1 MLSTTFFCVGV
12 PDSPLSK
19 QQQATGPYLVLNSL
33 FFFHTGRC
41 GSAEQ
46 PESFLTWHPNRPC
59 KACKIPQSGSACKCE
74 TKDNL
79 LPIVRH
85 HSHGQNPLRGEVR
98 LRHRT
103 SSNLRRACQ
112 PVRWGVRVPPAAPS
126 FCCLPNPN
134 PTPERNC
141 AAVHNRRGRSHCTW
155 CHLVVPTAA
164 DTHSVKPSSGAP
176 LLAPPPAACSLS
188 SILTTSD
195 FPRAGRKCWA
205 PVWTP
210 ARGS

>member
-1 MLSTTFFCVGV
+1 MWYPGLKQAALLGSRPATPTRSSRSHTFTWHGAESKTSDRARARLALCRFGMLSTTFFCVGV

-141 AAVHNRRGRSHCTW
+141 TAGAVG
-155 CHLVVPTAA
+155 
-164 DTHSVKPSSGAP
+164 
-176 LLAPPPAACSLS
+176 
-188 SILTTSD
+188 
-195 FPRAGRKCWA
+195 RAGQI
-205 PVWTP
+205 
-210 ARGS
+210 